1 MEKNK
6 GNYKRIILQEGF
18 NVLSLALLSFIIL
31 EWLWPNSVLGYL
43 NLNLLLLIWLVVGI
57 LLLVINKKNK

>member
-1 MEKNK
+1 MGKNK

-18 NVLSLALLSFIIL
+18 SVLSLALFSFIIL

-43 NLNLLLLIWLVVGI
+43 NLNLLLLIWLAIGI
-57 LLLVINKKNK
+57 LLLVMNKKNK

>member
-1 MEKNK
+1 MGENER
-6 GNYKRIILQEGF
+6 NYKRIILQEGF
-18 NVLSLALLSFIIL
+18 NVLSLALLNFIIL

-43 NLNLLLLIWLVVGI
+43 NLNLLLLIWLSVGI